1 MELRQAAAPAL
12 LKELALAP
20 INLCQEI
27 RIVQYWY
34 AGDFA
39 GSEPLQRG
47 LQHLLRRHDDP
58 AWKGMRID
66 AIVFMTFSVHNTWT
80 ECLSTNSRAEKLTR
94 QDLAEPIDRFFAAS
108 DAALLSNESVARDPL
123 KGSR

>member
-1 MELRQAAAPAL
+1 
-12 LKELALAP
+12 
-20 INLCQEI
+20 
-27 RIVQYWY
+27 
-34 AGDFA
+34 
-39 GSEPLQRG
+39 
-47 LQHLLRRHDDP
+47 
-58 AWKGMRID
+58 MRID